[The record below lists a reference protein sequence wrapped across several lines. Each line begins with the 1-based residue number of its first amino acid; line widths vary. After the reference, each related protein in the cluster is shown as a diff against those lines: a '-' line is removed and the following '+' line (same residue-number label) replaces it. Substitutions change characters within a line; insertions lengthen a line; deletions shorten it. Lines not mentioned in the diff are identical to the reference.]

1 MLELLLSGNIPSCC
15 SIQSIIIVKASKSSI
30 GSLSSN
36 SFSIFKKNGE
46 TKTPDFEIDEY
57 KDLVS
62 TYLRNY
68 EKTRIED
75 YFTAKANDFIAQAA
89 KSDFDSACT
98 SMNIKNVEIPAF
110 PLNYGSVD
118 IADSLNTSIE
128 GLSSADTNEKFLET
142 AFNLKMN
149 EVSEPM
155 VLNGYVAVIKYTS
168 DGNEAKTADTNDEET
183 DNSED
188 DNTADVLSNISDL
201 DQSSANSYILSSD
214 KLENNFAEVYFSNM
228 MN

>member
-1 MLELLLSGNIPSCC
+1 
-15 SIQSIIIVKASKSSI
+15 
-30 GSLSSN
+30 
-36 SFSIFKKNGE
+36 
-46 TKTPDFEIDEY
+46 
-57 KDLVS
+57 
-62 TYLRNY
+62 
-68 EKTRIED
+68 
-75 YFTAKANDFIAQAA
+75 
-89 KSDFDSACT
+89 
-98 SMNIKNVEIPAF
+98 MNIKNVEIPAF
-110 PLNYGSVD
+110 PLNYGSVA

-149 EVSEPM
+149 EMSEPL

-168 DGNEAKTADTNDEET
+168 DGNEVEAADTNDEET

-214 KLENNFAEVYFSNM
+214 KLENNFAQVYFSNM
-228 MN
+228 MNY

>member
-1 MLELLLSGNIPSCC
+1 MILLRRL
-15 SIQSIIIVKASKSSI
+15 Q
-30 GSLSSN
+30 
-36 SFSIFKKNGE
+36 
-46 TKTPDFEIDEY
+46 
-57 KDLVS
+57 
-62 TYLRNY
+62 
-68 EKTRIED
+68 
-75 YFTAKANDFIAQAA
+75 
-89 KSDFDSACT
+89 SDFDSACT

-110 PLNYGSVD
+110 PLNYGSVA

-149 EVSEPM
+149 EMSEPM

-168 DGNEAKTADTNDEET
+168 DGTKPETADAETEDAEANDEET